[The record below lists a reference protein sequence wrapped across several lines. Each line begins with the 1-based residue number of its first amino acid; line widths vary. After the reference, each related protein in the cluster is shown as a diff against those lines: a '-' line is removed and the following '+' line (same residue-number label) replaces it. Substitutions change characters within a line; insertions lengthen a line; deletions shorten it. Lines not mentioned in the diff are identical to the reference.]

1 MKLIPDHRARNN
13 RCTKDCT
20 MKRTLLLCLAL
31 AFTPCVMGQTDT
43 LQIDPSREVAADE
56 TRVFRPQQLVA
67 PAALIAL
74 GTWGLA
80 DGSPIDRLAQTARYD
95 MNPRYTKIKADAY
108 LQYVPTGVH
117 LVLGFIPG
125 TKPRHNFRDRVLASA
140 TANLLMAAVTNTV
153 KYTVRER
160 RPDSYARNSFF
171 SGHTATAFTGAE
183 LVRIEYGWGYGSA
196 AYAVATTTAFLR
208 VWNKRHW
215 VGDVVAGAG
224 AGILC
229 AQAGYW
235 MLPVWKRWFGIDRR
249 DALRRAKRENRP
261 LVVGAPFYLPGERVA
276 GVSCSIML

>member
-1 MKLIPDHRARNN
+1 MSQR
-13 RCTKDCT
+13 
-20 MKRTLLLCLAL
+20 
-31 AFTPCVMGQTDT
+31 DT
-43 LQIDPSREVAADE
+43 SQVVTTNVSQASD
-56 TRVFRPQQLVA
+56 TRVFRPQQLAA
-67 PAALIAL
+67 PVALIAL

-80 DGSPIDRLAQTARYD
+80 DDNPIDWLAQKARYD
-95 MNPRYTKIKADAY
+95 MNPDCTKTKADEY

-117 LVLGFIPG
+117 LVLGFVPG
-125 TKPRHNFRDRVLASA
+125 VKARHNFRDRVLASA
-140 TANLLMAAVTNTV
+140 TANLLMAAATNTV
-153 KYTVRER
+153 KYTVKER
-160 RPDSYARNSFF
+160 RPDSGKRNSFF

-235 MLPVWKRWFGIDRR
+235 MLPVWKRVLGIEQR
-249 DALRRAKRENRP
+249 DARRRMKKENAP
-261 LVVGAPFYLPGERVA
+261 LVVGTPFYLPDERAV
-276 GVSCSIML
+276 GLSCSIVL